1 MVCFAELAGYP
12 GGVGVCGYSGGDCG
26 YPGGAGPVFCGD
38 SGYPGGASVSA
49 GYARGIGETPLLSEL
64 VAVTFRG
71 REAFL
76 GSDAPRGRDDDPC
89 G

>member
-1 MVCFAELAGYP
+1 VVCLAELAGYP
-12 GGVGVCGYSGGDCG
+12 GGVGVWGYSGGDCG

-38 SGYPGGASVSA
+38 SGYPGGASARA
-49 GYARGIGETPLLSEL
+49 GYARGIGETPRLSEL
-64 VAVTFRG
+64 VAFRG

-76 GSDAPRGRDDDPC
+76 GRDAPRGRDDVPC